1 MSKKNNEVVSDNI
14 VDNNTESTIVTE
26 TTDEQAT
33 EGDLSAFVNQLQQEG
48 RAILSAAT
56 REELA
61 EMVNNIPADCKYGV
75 GAVGQNPESGL
86 FSMQIDIVKN

>member
-1 MSKKNNEVVSDNI
+1 MSKKNNEVVSDSI
-14 VDNNTESTIVTE
+14 VDNTESQIVTE
-26 TTDEQAT
+26 TTVEQAT
-33 EGDLSAFVNQLQQEG
+33 EGDLSAFVTQLRQEG
-48 RAILSAAT
+48 RAILSAST
-56 REELA
+56 REQLA

>member
-14 VDNNTESTIVTE
+14 VDNTESPIVTE

-33 EGDLSAFVNQLQQEG
+33 EGDFSAFVNQLRQEG
-48 RAILSAAT
+48 RAILSAPT

-86 FSMQIDIVKN
+86 FTMQIDIVKN

>member
-1 MSKKNNEVVSDNI
+1 MSKKNNEVVSDDI
-14 VDNNTESTIVTE
+14 VDNTESPIVTE

-33 EGDLSAFVNQLQQEG
+33 EGDFSTFVNQLRQEG
-48 RAILSAAT
+48 RAILSAST
-56 REELA
+56 REQLA

-86 FSMQIDIVKN
+86 FTMQIDIVK

>member
-1 MSKKNNEVVSDNI
+1 MSKKNNEVVSDDI
-14 VDNNTESTIVTE
+14 VDNTESPIVTE

-33 EGDLSAFVNQLQQEG
+33 EGDLSAFVNQLRQEG
-48 RAILSAAT
+48 RAILSAST
-56 REELA
+56 REQLA

-86 FSMQIDIVKN
+86 FTMQIDIVKN

>member
-1 MSKKNNEVVSDNI
+1 MSKKNNEVVSDDI
-14 VDNNTESTIVTE
+14 VDNTESPIVTE

-33 EGDLSAFVNQLQQEG
+33 EGDFSAFVNQLRQEG
-48 RAILSAAT
+48 RAILSAST
-56 REELA
+56 REQLA

-86 FSMQIDIVKN
+86 FTMQIDIVK

>member
-14 VDNNTESTIVTE
+14 VDNTESPIVTE

-33 EGDLSAFVNQLQQEG
+33 EGDLSAFVNQLRQEG
-48 RAILSAAT
+48 RAILSAPT
-56 REELA
+56 REELV

-86 FSMQIDIVKN
+86 FTLQLTIVKN

>member
-1 MSKKNNEVVSDNI
+1 MSKKNNEVVSDDI
-14 VDNNTESTIVTE
+14 VDNTESPIVTE

-33 EGDLSAFVNQLQQEG
+33 EGDLSAFVNQLRQEG
-48 RAILSAAT
+48 RAILSAST
-56 REELA
+56 REQLA

-86 FSMQIDIVKN
+86 FTMQIDIVK

>member
-1 MSKKNNEVVSDNI
+1 MSKKNNEVVSDDI
-14 VDNNTESTIVTE
+14 VDNTESPTVTE

-33 EGDLSAFVNQLQQEG
+33 EGDFSAFVNQLRQEG
-48 RAILSAAT
+48 RAILSAST
-56 REELA
+56 REQLA

-86 FSMQIDIVKN
+86 FTMQIDIVK